1 MTKPLNV
8 SGEDRSFGDRG
19 ALSVDEPVVARGRR
33 DVLTRARPGPP
44 GDADFAPGAQ
54 GRYGDLQQNL
64 TARRRV
70 MER

>member
-8 SGEDRSFGDRG
+8 PGEDRSFGG
-19 ALSVDEPVVARGRR
+19 ALSADEPVVARGRR
-33 DVLTRARPGPP
+33 DVLTRARSGPP
-44 GDADFAPGAQ
+44 GDADVTPGEQ
-54 GRYGDLQQNL
+54 GRYGNLQQNL